1 MKDWT
6 IRITHPNGQ
15 KTCFFTTWATK
26 RDAMEYA
33 QKLQEAFG
41 PNGYSHEVLNR
52 KTKKATPV
60 Y

>member
-1 MKDWT
+1 MRDWT
-6 IRITHPNGQ
+6 IRITNPEGQ
-15 KTCFFTTWATK
+15 KTCLFTTWTTK

-33 QKLQEAFG
+33 QKLHAEFG
-41 PNGYSHEVLNR
+41 PKGYSHEVLNR

>member
-6 IRITHPNGQ
+6 IRITNPEGQ
-15 KTCFFTTWATK
+15 KFCFYTTWAAK
-26 RDAMEYA
+26 KDAMDYA
-33 QKLQEAFG
+33 MKLQAEYG
-41 PNGYSHEVLNR
+41 PKGYSHEVLNR

>member
-1 MKDWT
+1 MKDWS
-6 IRITHPNGQ
+6 IRVTDKNG
-15 KTCFFTTWATK
+15 CRVNFFTTWSTK

-33 QKLQEAFG
+33 QKLQAEFG
-41 PNGYSHEVLNR
+41 PEGYSHEVVNR